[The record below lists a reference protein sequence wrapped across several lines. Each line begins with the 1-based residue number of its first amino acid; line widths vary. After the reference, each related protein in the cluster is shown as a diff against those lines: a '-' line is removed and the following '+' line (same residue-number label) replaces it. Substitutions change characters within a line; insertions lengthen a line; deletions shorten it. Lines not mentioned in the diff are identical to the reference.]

1 VNRLTDLHTIP
12 IFLAANSNIWQK
24 FSGLCDALLIWEKY
38 SVNVYAPFAKIFL
51 THFVVVRGSCY
62 QNKDKEK
69 SLFTILLQSL
79 MTFDWFVMNRQIHF

>member
-51 THFVVVRGSCY
+51 AHFVVVREGAATKIKTKKKAFS
-62 QNKDKEK
+62 
-69 SLFTILLQSL
+69 QSYY
-79 MTFDWFVMNRQIHF
+79 NH